1 MGFKNFR
8 GSAVSGRPAGPT
20 GHYGSAPGPGW
31 TAITPTAEFADS
43 HKAVLAA
50 AGGSVAGE
58 VAPHVVSAAP
68 AAAGEFPKVTKEQL
82 QAIASNMSSKV
93 ADNVDKLNDALKE
106 FEINTRLRQAMFLAT
121 VTEETGGFMWF
132 EEGGYL
138 RDATKVENFQK
149 KLRYYPWYGRGLIQ
163 LTWED
168 NYQKASDA
176 LKIGD
181 EHCKTV
187 WKKKKVGKGKFEKVS
202 SQVCH
207 YDGLMEDNRSRAQEP
222 DHMFRTAAWYWRD
235 RGKCNAVI
243 GDKPKA
249 DLSDFLSASIRV
261 NGKNKSGYPNGWD
274 VRLSYYK
281 KALDALAVEGREDVM
296 KTIDE
301 EIEKHK
307 PKPKPKKPAAKKA
320 PAKKAA
326 ATPAPAKK

>member
-1 MGFKNFR
+1 MGFKNYR

-31 TAITPTAEFADS
+31 NAITPTAEFADS
-43 HKAVLAA
+43 HRSVLAA

-58 VAPHVVSAAP
+58 AAPSVVQAAP
-68 AAAGEFPKVTKEQL
+68 AASGGFPKVTKEQL
-82 QAIASNMSSKV
+82 LAIAPNMNTKV
-93 ADNVDKLNDALKE
+93 SEHVDQLNEALEE
-106 FEINTRLRQAMFLAT
+106 FEINTALRQAMFLAT
-121 VTEETGGFMWF
+121 VTEETGGFLWF

-138 RDATKVENFQK
+138 RNAKKIEAFQK

-163 LTWED
+163 LTWQD

-187 WKKKKVGKGKFEKVS
+187 WKKKKVGKNRFEKVS

-207 YDGLMEDNRSRAQEP
+207 YDGLLGDNRSRAEEP
-222 DHMFRTAAWYWRD
+222 DYMFRTAAWYWRD

-249 DLSDFLSASIRV
+249 DLSDFLAASIRV
-261 NGKNKSGYPNGWD
+261 NGKNASGYPNGWKE
-274 VRLSYYK
+274 RLLTYK
-281 KALDALAVEGREDVM
+281 AALNALSVDGREEVV
-296 KTIDE
+296 KAIDDAVA
-301 EIEKHK
+301 KLT
-307 PKPKPKKPAAKKA
+307 PPKKPAAKKA
-320 PAKKAA
+320 ATKKPAATKAA
-326 ATPAPAKK
+326 APKKK